1 MPSESK
7 QMLTTFLLIFIIFI
21 LTDKLLEFNT
31 HKKIKSLFQRQ
42 SKTNLANPPAFG
54 QGSPP
59 DQPCPYD
66 AEDLP
71 WGYIGVASMRT
82 SLTVDHSPPL

>member
-1 MPSESK
+1 MPSNQSF
-7 QMLTTFLLIFIIFI
+7 TTFILIFIILI
-21 LTDKLLEFNT
+21 LADLILEFNA

-66 AEDLP
+66 LEDLP

-82 SLTVDHSPPL
+82 PLTVDHSPPL

>member
-1 MPSESK
+1 MLSA
-7 QMLTTFLLIFIIFI
+7 QLLTTILLLSIILI
-21 LTDKLLEFNT
+21 LADLIVEFNAHT
-31 HKKIKSLFQRQ
+31 KIKSLFQRK

-66 AEDLP
+66 LEDQP

-82 SLTVDHSPPL
+82 PLTVDHSPPL